1 MSQTN
6 NSLGG
11 NQEAGPD
18 EALRLQ
24 QWQTFDKWME
34 STITER
40 RRSRRWKIFFRFLF
54 ITFLFASLANTV
66 YFLHFAAAGKD
77 ELVERH
83 LGIVDVKGVIDADE
97 EATASRINEGLR
109 RALEADQIAAVVLRI
124 NSPGGSPV
132 QSQRVYEEIRFLE
145 EEHPD
150 TPILAWV
157 EDMGASGAYYIASA
171 AQDIYAAPSSLVG
184 SIGVISSGFGF
195 RDAIDKLG
203 VERRVFTAGE
213 NKAFMDPFTPVTE
226 DQRDFWE
233 SVLSST
239 HEQFIADVKAGRGDR
254 LKGGDDIFSGLVW
267 TGEQAKGLGLIDE
280 VLTLE
285 QLSRKLIGSVEL
297 RNYTPRLSTLERLT
311 KGFGPMVQSLLGLES
326 HRNAAVR
333 YEMP

>member
-1 MSQTN
+1 MTQHDHTPPGQ
-6 NSLGG
+6 SLS
-11 NQEAGPD
+11 PD
-18 EALRLQ
+18 EALRHQ
-24 QWQTFDKWME
+24 QWETFDKWME

-40 RRSRRWKIFFRFLF
+40 RRSRRWKVFFRLLF
-54 ITFLFASLANTV
+54 IAFLFASLANTV
-66 YFLHFAAAGKD
+66 YFLHFAAAGKE

-109 RALEADQIAAVVLRI
+109 RALEAEQIAAVVLRI

-267 TGEQAKGLGLIDE
+267 TGEQAKGLGLVDE

-285 QLSRKLIGSVEL
+285 QLSRKLIGNVEL